1 MTNDWYEKVE
11 HNIKKLANLIPNKI
25 LLWHEVDINIS
36 MYYKTDKKYIFAFDA
51 EFQNVIIKKT
61 KGFKAEK
68 GYYNFSFIRAI
79 NELGGMLF
87 YKYYNKWY
95 WIMAFYIN
103 LPFLSD
109 NIDDIFLLHS
119 EYSDVSKKN
128 KSKLLKLENKLFVYN
143 VLDDLIKTETMKE
156 LTEEEKNKI
165 TKLLIS
171 NKLIKKFFSKGRI
184 KKLLNKDI
192 TKKRFIKYLKSIQFN
207 IHGKLLKKMHLHK
220 EYNIYRSIMKLI
232 IYDKQVRLR
241 TIKKVKKFLN
251 CISILFNDS
260 LLIIK
265 GDLDIIAFKNHA
277 KYYGLELKNKYK
289 TYDIALHNEEFHKL
303 CNSAELKEDYDCL
316 VRFNKDNFVEKYKY
330 YLDKLSEFI
339 HYKAHNPLVDGYLTW
354 VIFNTVINKKLNIFS
369 K

>member
-1 MTNDWYEKVE
+1 MTIDWYNKVD
-11 HNIKKLANLIPNKI
+11 HNIQKLANLIPNKI
-25 LLWHEVDINIS
+25 LLWHEVDNNIS

-51 EFQNVIIKKT
+51 EFQNVLIQNP
-61 KGFKAEK
+61 KGYKAEK
-68 GYYNFSFIRAI
+68 GYHNFSFIRGI
-79 NELGGMLF
+79 NELGGVLF
-87 YKYYNKWY
+87 YKYNNKWY

-103 LPFLSD
+103 LPFLTN

-119 EYSDVSKKN
+119 EYSDVSKNN
-128 KSKLLKLENKLFVYN
+128 KAKLLKLENKLFIYN
-143 VLDDLIKTETMKE
+143 SLDELIKTDNIKDLNED
-156 LTEEEKNKI
+156 EKNKI

-171 NKLIKKFFSKGRI
+171 NKLIKKFFSKSRI

-207 IHGKLLKKMHLHK
+207 IHGKLLKQMHLNR
-220 EYNIYRSIMKLI
+220 EYNIYRTIMKLI
-232 IYDKQVRLR
+232 IYDKDVKAR
-241 TIKKVKKFLN
+241 TVNKVKKFLICMN
-251 CISILFNDS
+251 ILFNDS

-265 GDLDIIAFKNHA
+265 GDLDIVAFKNHA
-277 KYYGLELKNKYK
+277 KYYGLEFKNKYA

-303 CNSAELKEDYDCL
+303 CKSAELKEDYDCL

-354 VIFNTVINKKLNIFS
+354 IIFNTVINKKLNIFN
-369 K
+369 